1 MASKRDQNA
10 PERRVSARFARGR
23 RGSVAAEYV
32 MILAVVGMM
41 IAVGAMGLSNAIA
54 DAFYKSKKCMEDA
67 MDGPG
72 GGRENPCSN
81 APPKEGS

>member
-10 PERRVSARFARGR
+10 PERRVRVRFARGQ

-32 MILAVVGMM
+32 MILAVVGLM
-41 IAVGAMGLSNAIA
+41 IAIAAMGLGSAIS

-67 MDGPG
+67 IDGPG
-72 GGRENPCSN
+72 GGRDNPCSN
-81 APPKEGS
+81 APPKEDP